1 MNISFWDT
9 ACFQG
14 IPTQGIL
21 EDDFPFPKVRY
32 VSFLKGNSGSKPMF
46 FVLCLLFVGGVM
58 LRGNMFNLS
67 FQFLREVMMAKFV
80 ILGDK

>member
-14 IPTQGIL
+14 IPTQGVL

-32 VSFLKGNSGSKPMF
+32 ISFLKGNPKVRYISSGSKPMF
-46 FVLCLLFVGGVM
+46 FVFCLLFVGGGDVE
-58 LRGNMFNLS
+58 
-67 FQFLREVMMAKFV
+67 REYVQS
-80 ILGDK
+80 LGK